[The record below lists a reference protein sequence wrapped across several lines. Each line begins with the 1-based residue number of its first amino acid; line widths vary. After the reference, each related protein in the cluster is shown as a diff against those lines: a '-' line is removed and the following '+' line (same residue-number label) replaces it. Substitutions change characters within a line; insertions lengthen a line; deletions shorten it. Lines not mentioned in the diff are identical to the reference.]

1 MEAYVIAANGQSLFA
16 GNLQANIIYTD
27 ASPIC
32 TLWEYVE
39 NIELLMSDCP
49 ILISKE
55 YKIVI
60 NWTIYSLDF
69 MRALH
74 SEKIVRT
81 SLLYRHRKSWANY
94 SLDITIPTERQ
105 DIVIKVYKQKK
116 SIWVF
121 NHLTWNN
128 AMKSLRR
135 WAYWV

>member
-16 GNLQANIIYTD
+16 GNFQANIIYTD
-27 ASPIC
+27 ASPIF

-74 SEKIVRT
+74 SEN
-81 SLLYRHRKSWANY
+81 L
-94 SLDITIPTERQ
+94 IPP
-105 DIVIKVYKQKK
+105 
-116 SIWVF
+116 
-121 NHLTWNN
+121 
-128 AMKSLRR
+128 
-135 WAYWV
+135 